1 MRPENMGITAC
12 LLSFSQSRLRREISY
27 MEMSLTLNTLYT
39 SNIQNS
45 VILSNEL
52 SVEEACLVY
61 LSWSTSKM
69 FRSVDV
75 GV

>member
-1 MRPENMGITAC
+1 MGITAC

-27 MEMSLTLNTLYT
+27 MEMSLALYTLYT

-45 VILSNEL
+45 VIHSNEL
-52 SVEEACLVY
+52 SVEEARLVY
-61 LSWSTSKM
+61 LSWSTSNM
-69 FRSVDV
+69 FHSVDV